1 MSSYHL
7 PVGCCHLCVDYDQ
20 ASEISD
26 ISSIGDQ
33 DQDQDQ
39 DPYDE
44 QDNKSFDYPPQNQ
57 EHSNWREDSLSYEPD
72 DLERKPVNRHLYFND
87 AGDEISREEYM
98 SQQEWSFTLSSFPK
112 MVARH
117 PRVLI
122 SYFRFIDSLNE
133 VANEDEKIYLNP
145 ISASDVLKVLSHPS
159 IQDAIPEFADEIL
172 YLIQRLNQLIV

>member
-1 MSSYHL
+1 MPSYHL
-7 PVGCCHLCVDYDQ
+7 PDGCCHLCIDYDQ

-33 DQDQDQ
+33 N
-39 DPYDE
+39 PYDE
-44 QDNKSFDYPPQNQ
+44 WDNKSFDYPPENQ
-57 EHSNWREDSLSYEPD
+57 EHSNWREDSMSYEPD
-72 DLERKPVNRHLYFND
+72 DLERKPVNRHLYFSD
-87 AGDEISREEYM
+87 AGDEITREEYLR
-98 SQQEWSFTLSSFPK
+98 QEEWSFTLSSSLK

-145 ISASDVLKVLSHPS
+145 ISASDVLRVLSHPS

-172 YLIQRLNQLIV
+172 YLIQRLNELIV

>member
-1 MSSYHL
+1 MPSYHL
-7 PVGCCHLCVDYDQ
+7 PDGCCHLCVDYDQ

-26 ISSIGDQ
+26 ISSIG
-33 DQDQDQ
+33 DQDQ

-72 DLERKPVNRHLYFND
+72 DLERKPVNRHLYFSD
-87 AGDEISREEYM
+87 AGDEITREEYLR
-98 SQQEWSFTLSSFPK
+98 QEEWSFTLSSFPK

-133 VANEDEKIYLNP
+133 VAHEDEKIYLNP

-159 IQDAIPEFADEIL
+159 IQDAIPEFADEIF